1 MRVYA
6 VQCTTFLDV
15 KYRPAP
21 LDSMSIES
29 VPVSSV
35 MTKDVKTADESQ
47 TIRTVAALMTD
58 NNIGSIVITKKG
70 DKQTPIGIITERDIV
85 KLVCLPQISFA
96 AQVKEVMKKPV
107 TTVGPITSLREAV
120 QTMQTRNIR
129 RLPVVEKGKMVGI
142 VTDTDIF
149 RSIIKNQALITSI
162 VSENVFAEYKPVYE
176 QLSEFMLSEMYLPRD
191 R

>member
-6 VQCTTFLDV
+6 VQCTILLDV

-21 LDSMSIES
+21 PDSMSIES

-35 MTKDVKTADESQ
+35 MTKDVKTADEGQ
-47 TIRTVAALMTD
+47 TISAVAALMTG
-58 NNIGSIVITKKG
+58 NNIGCVVIVKK
-70 DKQTPIGIITERDIV
+70 DDRQTPVGIITERDIV
-85 KLVCLPQISFA
+85 KLVGLPQISFA
-96 AQVKEVMKKPV
+96 AQAKEVMKKPV

-120 QTMQTRNIR
+120 QTMQAKNIR

-149 RSIIKNQALITSI
+149 RAIIKNQALITSI

-176 QLSEFMLSEMYLPRD
+176 QLSEFMLSEMYLPGD
-191 R
+191 H